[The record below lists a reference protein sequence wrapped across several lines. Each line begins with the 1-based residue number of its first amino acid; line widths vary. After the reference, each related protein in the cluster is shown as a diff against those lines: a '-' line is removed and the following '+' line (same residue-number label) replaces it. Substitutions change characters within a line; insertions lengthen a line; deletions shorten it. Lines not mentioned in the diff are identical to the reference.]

1 MTLMKHSRKTPR
13 LAAACLAV
21 VVCGCGLLIAA
32 GCAPLEPDPPP
43 EEFQLDVLVYG
54 RGRVLLDPGGGTYED
69 GTLVALL
76 AIEEQNAFTLWGR
89 DASGTDLITRVVV
102 DRDKLV
108 VALFEGDD
116 APSRTY
122 DDPVIDA
129 ADGQFLGVI
138 NSRTLDQAS
147 IANPIGAYGN
157 NSSDTSIWNPFTEY
171 GSDFGNTS
179 AFSSNAA
186 APPIVVSDFAFFSF
200 LTTNLKFSPRLDPN
214 DVART
219 VGREDEARD

>member
-1 MTLMKHSRKTPR
+1 MR
-13 LAAACLAV
+13 LIKCLYV
-21 VVCGCGLLIAA
+21 GICVLSTGCLPPPGEENPA
-32 GCAPLEPDPPP
+32 PDPPP
-43 EEFQLDVLVYG
+43 EEFTLDVLVYG

-76 AIEEQNAFTLWGR
+76 AIEDGNRFTLWGR
-89 DASGTDLITRVVV
+89 DASGSDLITRVVV

-147 IANPIGAYGN
+147 IANPIAAYGN
-157 NSSDTSIWNPFTEY
+157 DSSDTSIWNPFTEY
-171 GSDFGNTS
+171 GADFGNTS
-179 AFSSNAA
+179 AFSSNAS
-186 APPIVVSDFAFFSF
+186 APPIVVSDSAFFSF
-200 LTTNLKFSPRLDPN
+200 LTTNSKFSPRLDPN

-219 VGREDEARD
+219 VGREDQARD

>member
-1 MTLMKHSRKTPR
+1 MQHGKKPR
-13 LAAACLAV
+13 QFTSVRVAMV
-21 VVCGCGLLIAA
+21 ICGCGLLVA
-32 GCAPLEPDPPP
+32 GGCTPVEPGPPP
-43 EEFQLDVLVYG
+43 EVFRLDVLVYG

-69 GTLVALL
+69 GSLVALL

-89 DASGTDLITRVVV
+89 DASGSDLITRVVA

-186 APPIVVSDFAFFSF
+186 APPIVVSDSAFFSF
-200 LTTNLKFSPRLDPN
+200 LTTNLKFSPSMDPN